1 MSKTRDT
8 YVAIADAT
16 RREILDLLAQE
27 QVVSAG
33 AIASQ
38 FRQVSRPAISRH
50 LRVLKECGVVV
61 SFRHGKTRKYALNP
75 EPIQQI
81 REGWLRNFSRMQTQ
95 SLAKLRAIVEQP

>member
-61 SFRHGKTRKYALNP
+61 SFRDGKTRKYALNP
-75 EPIQQI
+75 EPIRQI

-95 SLAKLRAIVEQP
+95 SLAKLRAIVE